1 MHYKK
6 FTKGKDVHK
15 YSEKD
20 LANILGKKTLKE
32 VEPEQQETAEIEI
45 VEEKQVFYL
54 IFSI

>member
-32 VEPEQQETAEIEI
+32 VEPEQQETAEIEF
-45 VEEKQVFYL
+45 VEEK
-54 IFSI
+54 